1 MSKSGANGHYDQDD
15 AEVYFAYKI
24 QQQANKL
31 NFRSFECEDISFSSR
46 TKTFDT
52 CVWKENVDKTYDNIT
67 REFYSVFGPFDVY
80 VDEANERI
88 NRSHADIIIVHDN
101 METKISLKNYKNGY
115 DNIQV
120 SSGTWVSTLLNMIFD
135 TSTLGKHI
143 SPITG
148 EAVVFGRNVSERNA
162 ALEHVGLKDAVA
174 DFSWIDEQLMLVK
187 EFVFSDDAEFFNN
200 DVKEEYERITRT
212 TSHAA
217 KPKVLSVLEMLD
229 KETLNNK
236 MLDKTGLLSADPII
250 LLGKGK
256 YTFSLT
262 DERFSDLSDRLQ
274 NATLTFAEH
283 KQGIMFEWI
292 DESGTVLNANMPLT
306 FNKNGAW
313 NGTTERV
320 DHNGTL
326 VMPQQRRAKA
336 KEFATSTNLYLN
348 MKKALV

>member
-15 AEVYFAYKI
+15 AEIYFAYKI

-31 NFRSFECEDISFSSR
+31 NFRSFECEDISFVPR

-52 CVWKENVDKTYDNIT
+52 CVWKDNVDKTYVNIT
-67 REFYSVFGPFDVY
+67 HEMYSVFGSFDIY
-80 VDEANERI
+80 VDEANERL
-88 NRSHADIIIVHDN
+88 NRSHADVIIVHGN

-120 SSGTWVSTLLNMIFD
+120 SSGTWVSTLLNLIFD
-135 TSTLGKHI
+135 PATLGKHI

-148 EAVVFGRNVSERNA
+148 EPVAFGRNVSERNN
-162 ALEHVGLKDAVA
+162 ALKFVGLKNAVNN
-174 DFSWIDEQLMLVK
+174 FTWIDKQLISVK
-187 EFVFSDDAEFFNN
+187 EFVFSDEAEFFTD
-200 DVKEEYERITRT
+200 DVKQEYETTTRNI
-212 TSHAA
+212 SHAA
-217 KPKVLSVLEMLD
+217 KSEISSVLKMLD
-229 KETLNNK
+229 EDMLNCK

-250 LLGKGK
+250 MLGKGK
-256 YTFSLT
+256 YVFSLT

-274 NATLTFAEH
+274 DATLTFTEH
-283 KQGIMFEWI
+283 KQGIMFEWL
-292 DESGTVLNANMPLT
+292 DEDGVVLNANMPLT

-313 NGTTERV
+313 NGDTERV

-326 VMPQQRRAKA
+326 VLPQQRRAKA